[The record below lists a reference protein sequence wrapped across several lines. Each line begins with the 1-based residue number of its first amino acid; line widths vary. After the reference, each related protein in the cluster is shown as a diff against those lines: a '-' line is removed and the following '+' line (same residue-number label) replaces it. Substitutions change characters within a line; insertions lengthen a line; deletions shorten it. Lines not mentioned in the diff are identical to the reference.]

1 MKGAAV
7 AGPRFSVA
15 AGARLEQLTGEASGR
30 PSLFYGALQT
40 RVCPLRRK
48 ETSSLDVAQRTEAG
62 VGIRKDLRV
71 YLALP
76 CARCH
81 HPYRGEGG
89 R

>member
-1 MKGAAV
+1 MLAPVSASRQGRAWSNSRARPP
-7 AGPRFSVA
+7 AGPLF
-15 AGARLEQLTGEASGR
+15 
-30 PSLFYGALQT
+30 FYGALQT
-40 RVCPLRRK
+40 RVCPLRRN

-62 VGIRKDLRV
+62 VGIRNHLRV

-81 HPYRGEGG
+81 YPYLGEGG